1 METNWKQIDEE
12 DERFYEKKMDKLKR
26 TSAAG
31 KVFFSAGQEARRQAK
46 EHGILPVRD
55 KHGEFRYT
63 IQQGLKAACHAR
75 EDISGT
81 LQIQFAILQR
91 LDRNRN
97 LLFVAIILLG
107 YVAYRLS

>member
-1 METNWKQIDEE
+1 MEINWKQIDKES
-12 DERFYEKKMDKLKR
+12 ERLYEKLMGKAKK
-26 TSAAG
+26 TSAAA

-55 KHGEFRYT
+55 EHGEYRYT

-97 LLFVAIILLG
+97 LLFVIIILLG
-107 YVAYRLS
+107 YVAYRLT